1 MRTHSIGAKNKPI
14 VLDNQF
20 RPADYPLEHRSF
32 VIVVV
37 GRNNGAWVSK
47 TLHSVFSQNYTHY
60 RLVYIDD
67 ASDDGSFDLA
77 KDLINANLS
86 GATLVKN
93 EESLGTLANLVRA
106 IQSCQDEEI
115 VVVLN
120 GEDWLAHEWVLQ
132 RLNAYYAN
140 PDLWMTYGQAVSFP
154 SFQPGPCRP
163 FLLQDLKE
171 GGFRSHPFVSSHL
184 KTFYAALFNRINE
197 TDLIYQG
204 QFLAAATDAAYMIPM
219 LEMAKE
225 HFQFIPEVF
234 YISNQEAL
242 FREDME
248 GNLRCEKFV
257 RSLQPYPSLA
267 SLQLNGAK

>member
-1 MRTHSIGAKNKPI
+1 MRAHSIGAKNESV

-20 RPADYPLEHRSF
+20 RPTDYPLEYCPF
-32 VIVVV
+32 VIVIV
-37 GRNNGAWVSK
+37 GKNNGAWVSK
-47 TLHSVFSQNYTHY
+47 TLSSVFSQNYTPY
-60 RLVYIDD
+60 RLIYIDD

-93 EESLGTLANLVRA
+93 GETLGTLANLVRA

-120 GEDWLAHEWVLQ
+120 GEDCLAHEWVLS

-140 PDLWMTYGQAVSFP
+140 PDLWMTYGQSVSFP
-154 SFQPGPCRP
+154 TFEPGSSRP
-163 FLLQDLKE
+163 FLVQDLKE

-204 QFLAAATDAAYMIPM
+204 QFLMAASDAAYMIPM

-225 HFQFIPEVF
+225 HFQFIPEVL

-242 FREDME
+242 FREDRE

-257 RSLQPYPSLA
+257 RSLQPYPALVSL
-267 SLQLNGAK
+267 GAK